1 MGSQYEPPHENIS
14 RLDSRSRRSV
24 SLVTQDIHI
33 QRLILRSGSTATIVR
48 IPYIKQLAQD
58 DFLYSTTDVAIWSTV
73 EPGIGLTASS
83 LATLRPLFRTFF
95 SRSKLFGSSTQNRSG
110 SQGWPSSGKGYFRSG
125 TSVRGGEELG
135 LRRDI
140 GKGVGITTTIKSTS
154 AGDDESGNSDRIKRS
169 GSERVLKRNE
179 SQSYLKDDSS
189 EEFLPVQNP
198 TGDWGVRKTTEV
210 RTSEERQAGM
220 AGTRSGSTL

>member
-1 MGSQYEPPHENIS
+1 
-14 RLDSRSRRSV
+14 
-24 SLVTQDIHI
+24 
-33 QRLILRSGSTATIVR
+33 
-48 IPYIKQLAQD
+48 
-58 DFLYSTTDVAIWSTV
+58 
-73 EPGIGLTASS
+73 
-83 LATLRPLFRTFF
+83 
-95 SRSKLFGSSTQNRSG
+95 
-110 SQGWPSSGKGYFRSG
+110 
-125 TSVRGGEELG
+125 LG

-140 GKGVGITTTIKSTS
+140 GKGVGITTTIKSMS

-169 GSERVLKRNE
+169 GSERVLKRNN
-179 SQSYLKDDSS
+179 SQNYLKDDSS